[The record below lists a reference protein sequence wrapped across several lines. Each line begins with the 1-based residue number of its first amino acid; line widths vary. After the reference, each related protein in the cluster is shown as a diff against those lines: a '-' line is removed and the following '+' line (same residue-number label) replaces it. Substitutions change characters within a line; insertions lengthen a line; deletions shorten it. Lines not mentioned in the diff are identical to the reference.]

1 MFTLNKL
8 TSKTAATLLLL
19 TTCLLPALAS
29 ADKYD
34 RERGEDRDDK
44 DVSMQVGPRPFYLV
58 EKMSPSPLKTKLE
71 QCSNGPFYKTDFS
84 IGHRGGGT
92 LQFPEHTK
100 ESHEA
105 GARMGA
111 GIQECDVTFTK
122 DGELVCRH
130 DQCDLHTTT
139 DILVTPL
146 AAACSK
152 PFSPA
157 EFDANGKHI
166 KAASALCCTSD
177 LSLAEFKTLKGKM
190 DASNPN
196 ATTPAQYQGGTAN
209 WRTDLYSTGATLLTH
224 KESIDLLKQLG
235 SKYTPEL
242 KGPNRAAKLQV
253 EDVFGSQAAYAQ
265 AMIDEY
271 KEAGVSPKKVWAQSF
286 NKDDVLY
293 WIKNEPAFGKQ
304 AVYLDDANVPADVPT
319 ADDLKGYAAQGI
331 KIVAPPMWMLLD
343 VKDGKIVA
351 SQYAKDAKAAG
362 LGIITWTLERSGRI
376 VEEVLPTKGTASPSF
391 YYQSTLDALQ
401 NDGDMMTTLD
411 VLAKDVGILGI
422 FSDWSGTVSYY
433 ASCMGLK

>member
-1 MFTLNKL
+1 MF
-8 TSKTAATLLLL
+8 TSKTAAMLFFL
-19 TTCLLPALAS
+19 TSCLLPVLS
-29 ADKYD
+29 HADDND
-34 RERGEDRDDK
+34 RERDGGGDAS
-44 DVSMQVGPRPFYLV
+44 VQVGPRPFYLID
-58 EKMSPSPLKTKLE
+58 KMSPSPLKSKLE
-71 QCSNGPFYKTDFS
+71 QCSEGPFYKTDFS

-152 PFSPA
+152 AFSPA
-157 EFDANGKHI
+157 EFDASGKRI

-209 WRTDLYSTGATLLTH
+209 WRTDLYATGATLLTH
-224 KESIDLLKQLG
+224 KESIDLLKKLD

-253 EDVFGSQAAYAQ
+253 EDVFGSQAAYAH

-271 KEAGVSPKKVWAQSF
+271 KEAGISPKKVWAQSF
-286 NKDDVLY
+286 NKEDVLY

-319 ADDLKGYAAQGI
+319 AAELKGYAAQGI
-331 KIVAPPMWMLLD
+331 KIVAPPMWMLLTVD
-343 VKDGKIVA
+343 ANGKIVP

-376 VEEVLPTKGTASPSF
+376 AEEVLLTKGTASPSY
-391 YYQSTLDALQ
+391 YYQTTLDALH
-401 NDGDMMTTLD
+401 NDGDLMITLD
-411 VLAKDVGILGI
+411 VLAKEVGILGI
-422 FSDWSGTVSYY
+422 FSDWSGTVTYY
-433 ASCMGLK
+433 ASCMGMK